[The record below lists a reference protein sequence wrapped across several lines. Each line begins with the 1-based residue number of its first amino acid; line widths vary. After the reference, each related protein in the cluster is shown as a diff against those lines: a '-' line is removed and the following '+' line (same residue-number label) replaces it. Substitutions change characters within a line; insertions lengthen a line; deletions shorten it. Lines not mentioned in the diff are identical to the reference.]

1 MWSFLM
7 AVVRIKYNIIS
18 WVSFLCVRYEKVLKI
33 SVNYLWPKS
42 VRITSEHPNM
52 KEGLTVK
59 FEMKNIT

>member
-1 MWSFLM
+1 MWSFVM

-18 WVSFLCVRYEKVLKI
+18 WVSFLCVSCEKFLKI
-33 SVNYLWPKS
+33 SANYLWAKS

-59 FEMKNIT
+59 FEIKNIT